1 MKNNSWEDFW
11 YPDFLENFKE
21 SIYYFVQFLN
31 QKWISTEK
39 ISKYYAVIR
48 RIADLFQKTSDWQ
61 EIPQE
66 MMLQSQEFRIFEEI
80 LYLAWQDISFFEP
93 LWGSIFLMSIYKYVQ
108 TLVQEDSEEWND
120 DENWNER
127 TEKPPKG
134 QFHSRKPYEGR
145 ERTVNSDSDYDIECM
160 MREVHNYTNNI
171 LQFEEW
177 YRDKAKHQREY
188 RELDE
193 TIERMYNDLNKLF
206 ENSSSSVRQKIE
218 QAQIIVTQTLQKLE
232 HQSQSYWFF
241 QKSLKK
247 DYDTQIKFLKSI
259 QRNFKAIQ
267 KKYSQTLKREQQL
280 KEREIDRAR
289 DSFLKEMQAIRE
301 ERIKKRSQ
309 SRTRSRGG

>member
-1 MKNNSWEDFW
+1 
-11 YPDFLENFKE
+11 
-21 SIYYFVQFLN
+21 
-31 QKWISTEK
+31 
-39 ISKYYAVIR
+39 
-48 RIADLFQKTSDWQ
+48 
-61 EIPQE
+61 
-66 MMLQSQEFRIFEEI
+66 
-80 LYLAWQDISFFEP
+80 
-93 LWGSIFLMSIYKYVQ
+93 
-108 TLVQEDSEEWND
+108 
-120 DENWNER
+120 
-127 TEKPPKG
+127 
-134 QFHSRKPYEGR
+134 
-145 ERTVNSDSDYDIECM
+145 
-160 MREVHNYTNNI
+160 
-171 LQFEEW
+171 
-177 YRDKAKHQREY
+177 
-188 RELDE
+188 
-193 TIERMYNDLNKLF
+193 MYNDLNKLF